1 MKLVHLRAGRF
12 SFVWHREPHHVI
24 SRSCDCVCLFH
35 SFFGV
40 SQAPHP
46 CFSCCCL
53 PFAPLYQQGRAGP
66 GSLQPQSSVQSYR
79 SWFVWAPDPPGVCSS
94 SLLQPEREQN
104 PTLEPKRAQMGR
116 EKKITETPLISE
128 RFPGTCPWKPH
139 GSRGRRP
146 KEILSLCSPVPAD
159 ALPDGGG
166 SLLFHVC
173 SFASEKKK
181 N

>member
-1 MKLVHLRAGRF
+1 MTASAFSILFLVFLKHLILAFPAAASPLLPSTSEAGLALAPSSLRAQCKATGAGLFGLWIPQGCAPPPCCSLNR
-12 SFVWHREPHHVI
+12 SRIQPWSQREHK
-24 SRSCDCVCLFH
+24 
-35 SFFGV
+35 
-40 SQAPHP
+40 
-46 CFSCCCL
+46 
-53 PFAPLYQQGRAGP
+53 
-66 GSLQPQSSVQSYR
+66 
-79 SWFVWAPDPPGVCSS
+79 W
-94 SLLQPEREQN
+94 E
-104 PTLEPKRAQMGR
+104 

-159 ALPDGGG
+159 ALPDGG

-181 N
+181 YI

>member
-35 SFFGV
+35 SVLVFLKHLILVFSAAASPLLPSTSEAGLAL
-40 SQAPHP
+40 AP
-46 CFSCCCL
+46 
-53 PFAPLYQQGRAGP
+53 
-66 GSLQPQSSVQSYR
+66 SS
-79 SWFVWAPDPPGVCSS
+79 F
-94 SLLQPEREQN
+94 
-104 PTLEPKRAQMGR
+104 RAQWKATGTGLFGLR
-116 EKKITETPLISE
+116 IPQGCAPPPCCSLNGSRIQPRSQREHKWEEKKITETPLLSE

-159 ALPDGGG
+159 ALPDGG